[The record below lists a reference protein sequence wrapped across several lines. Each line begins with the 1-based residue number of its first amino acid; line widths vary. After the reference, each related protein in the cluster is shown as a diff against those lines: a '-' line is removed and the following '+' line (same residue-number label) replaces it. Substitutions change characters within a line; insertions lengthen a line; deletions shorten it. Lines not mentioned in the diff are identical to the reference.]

1 MTIFSANNISKTYGE
16 RLLFDNV
23 AFGMEEGEK
32 VGIIG
37 KNGIGKTT
45 LMRIIA
51 GLEDQDSGEV
61 VFNNET
67 TFEFLD
73 QLPEF
78 ETEET
83 VLEAV
88 LSSDPVLHQITEE
101 YRDLCERNRPED
113 APRMEEIT
121 HILDEKDAWN
131 YENEA
136 MKVLTELGMTEL
148 HKQVKHLSGGLKK
161 RVALAKALLSKP
173 KLLILDEPTNHLDAD
188 SVQWLQD
195 RLSASNISLLFVTHD
210 RYFLDAVSTRIIE
223 ISEQRIFNYPGNYEK
238 YLEQKEIYMQ
248 TKEAT
253 LEHNLS
259 RLRTELEWLKRGARA
274 RRSKQKSKIDWID
287 ELKKHSIRVKE
298 KKIEIELGN
307 SFLSSRVIDAQ
318 DITKTLGNRLLFNRF
333 TYIAKPKDRIGII
346 GPNGSGKSTLLKTLC
361 GRMEPDQGNVL
372 IGAST
377 KFGYFE
383 QEIESLKPTQ
393 TVLGTIREVA
403 EYINV
408 GVGKDR
414 YLTCR
419 DLLDKFLFPRK
430 QQGALIETL
439 SGGEKRRLAL
449 VRVLM
454 ANPNVLLFDEPTNDF
469 DLETLTALEEYLDN
483 FLGVLIIV
491 SHDRAFLDRTV
502 EFIYAFD
509 GKGNIK
515 QYPGNYSI
523 YLEKKEEEIRKAKAA
538 KKDEPKDK
546 NINKPKNTSKKLPYM
561 EQREFDKLEKEIP
574 ELEEKKQVLED
585 LLASGTL
592 TDYKELEDKAEELKV
607 LEEKIDES
615 TMRWLELSEKQE

>member
-1 MTIFSANNISKTYGE
+1 MTIFSANNISKSYGE

-45 LMRIIA
+45 LMRIVA

-78 ETEET
+78 ESEET

-88 LSSDPVLHQITEE
+88 LATDPLLYQITEE
-101 YRDLCERNRPED
+101 YKDLCDSNRPED
-113 APRMEEIT
+113 AKRLEEIT

-238 YLEQKEIYMQ
+238 YLEQKEVYLQ

-259 RLRTELEWLKRGARA
+259 KLRTELEWLKRGARA

-287 ELKKHSIRVKE
+287 ELQKHSIRVKE

-361 GRMEPDQGNVL
+361 GRMDPDQGNVL

-393 TVLGTIREVA
+393 TVLGAIREVA

-509 GKGNIK
+509 GKGGIK

-523 YLEKKEEEIRKAKAA
+523 YLEKKEEEARKAKAA
-538 KKDEPKDK
+538 KKDEPKEK
-546 NINKPKNTSKKLPYM
+546 NVNKPKNTSKKLSYM
-561 EQREFDKLEKEIP
+561 EQREFNQLETEIP
-574 ELEEKKQVLED
+574 ELEEKKQKLED

-592 TDYKELEDKAEELKV
+592 TDYKDLEDKAAELKA
-607 LEEKIDES
+607 LEEKVDES

>member
-1 MTIFSANNISKTYGE
+1 MTIFSANNISKSYGE
-16 RLLFDNV
+16 RLLFDSV

-37 KNGIGKTT
+37 RNGIGKTT
-45 LMRIIA
+45 LMRIVA

-61 VFNNET
+61 IFNNET

-78 ETEET
+78 ESEET

-88 LSSDPVLHQITEE
+88 LSSDPYLHKITEE
-101 YRDLCERNRPED
+101 YKDLCDRNRPED
-113 APRMEEIT
+113 AKRLEEIT
-121 HILDEKDAWN
+121 HILDQKDAWN

-136 MKVLTELGMTEL
+136 VKVLSELGMTEL

-238 YLEQKEIYMQ
+238 YLEQKEVYLQ
-248 TKEAT
+248 TKEST
-253 LEHNLS
+253 LEHNIS
-259 RLRTELEWLKRGARA
+259 RLKTELEWLQRGARA

-393 TVLGTIREVA
+393 TVLGTIKEIG

-469 DLETLTALEEYLDN
+469 DLETLTALEDYLDN

-515 QYPGNYSI
+515 QYPGNYSV

-538 KKDEPKDK
+538 KKDEPKDR
-546 NINKPKNTSKKLPYM
+546 NTNKPKNTSKKLSYM
-561 EQREFDKLEKEIP
+561 EQREFDQLETEIPKLEEQ
-574 ELEEKKQVLED
+574 KQELED

-592 TDYKELEDKAEELKV
+592 TDYKDLEDKAAELKEM
-607 LEEKIDES
+607 EEKIDDI